1 MMTLLCKQKALYI
14 KACVIANGITDSQGD
29 TLQTT
34 DIKKIFTSFN
44 NQDNFELN
52 HNNIPINEVSLIEN
66 YINATDEKI
75 GNLIVPKGSWLVVIR
90 VDNPEIKKLI
100 LNNEIQGI
108 SLYNY
113 VGEKCKANLNG
124 TVRYQDII
132 DKECVIP
139 VFISFVE
146 QGANGYPLH
155 VMDYE
160 TYIQKSKKVK
170 FMDFKEFIDGLKG
183 LIKQAEE
190 VEPVKDEKEEE
201 PMTDEKENKKEDS
214 TKEPVTEKETDKKG
228 SNDKPVIEKEDKI
241 DEKPVT
247 ENTEEKPMEKEPSI
261 KELMDRITA
270 LENKIDEIYKEKILD
285 DADDIVEETIAPKI
299 VKSEKELNIR
309 EPVKVSNY
317 YEMTNRDPVT
327 GKKIRK

>member
-190 VEPVKDEKEEE
+190 VEPAND
-201 PMTDEKENKKEDS
+201 KKE
-214 TKEPVTEKETDKKG
+214 EPVTDEKETDKKV
-228 SNDKPVIEKEDKI
+228 STDEPVIEKEDKI
-241 DEKPVT
+241 SEEPVT
-247 ENTEEKPMEKEPSI
+247 ENTEEPMENEPSI
-261 KELMDRITA
+261 KELMDRIEA
-270 LENKIDEIYKEKILD
+270 LENKIDEIYKEEVID
-285 DADDIVEETIAPKI
+285 DDKIVEETIAPKI

>member
-29 TLQTT
+29 TLETT

-75 GNLIVPKGSWLVVIR
+75 GNLIVPRGSWLVVIR

-124 TVRYQDII
+124 TVRYQNII

-190 VEPVKDEKEEE
+190 VEPANDKKEE
-201 PMTDEKENKKEDS
+201 PMADEKENKKEDS
-214 TKEPVTEKETDKKG
+214 TKEPVIEKECKTDEE
-228 SNDKPVIEKEDKI
+228 PVIEKEDKI

-247 ENTEEKPMEKEPSI
+247 ENTEEPMENEPSI

-270 LENKIDEIYKEKILD
+270 LENKIDEIYKEEVNDND
-285 DADDIVEETIAPKI
+285 DKTTEETIAPKI

>member
-29 TLQTT
+29 TLETT

-190 VEPVKDEKEEE
+190 VEPANDKEEE
-201 PMTDEKENKKEDS
+201 PMTDEKE
-214 TKEPVTEKETDKKG
+214 TDKKV
-228 SNDKPVIEKEDKI
+228 STDEPVIEKEDKI

-247 ENTEEKPMEKEPSI
+247 ENTEEPMEKEPSI

-270 LENKIDEIYKEKILD
+270 LENKIDEIYKEEVIDND
-285 DADDIVEETIAPKI
+285 DKTTEETIAPKI

>member
-190 VEPVKDEKEEE
+190 VEPTKEKSNETE
-201 PMTDEKENKKEDS
+201 PMTDEKETKKDD
-214 TKEPVTEKETDKKG
+214 KPVIEKECKTDE
-228 SNDKPVIEKEDKI
+228 KPVIEKEDKI

-247 ENTEEKPMEKEPSI
+247 ENTEEPMEKEPSI

-270 LENKIDEIYKEKILD
+270 LENKIDEIYKEEVID
-285 DADDIVEETIAPKI
+285 DDNKTTEETIAPKI

>member
-29 TLQTT
+29 TLETT

-75 GNLIVPKGSWLVVIR
+75 GNLTVPKGSWLVVIR

-100 LNNEIQGI
+100 LQNEIQGI

-190 VEPVKDEKEEE
+190 VEPVKDEKEE
-201 PMTDEKENKKEDS
+201 PMTDEKETKKEEVS
-214 TKEPVTEKETDKKG
+214 TKE
-228 SNDKPVIEKEDKI
+228 PVIEKEDKI

-247 ENTEEKPMEKEPSI
+247 ENTEEKPMENEPSI

-270 LENKIDEIYKEKILD
+270 LENKIDEIYKEEVID
-285 DADDIVEETIAPKI
+285 DDNKTTEETIAPKI

>member
-1 MMTLLCKQKALYI
+1 MTLLCKQKALYI

-190 VEPVKDEKEEE
+190 VEPAND
-201 PMTDEKENKKEDS
+201 KKE
-214 TKEPVTEKETDKKG
+214 EPVTADEKETDKKV
-228 SNDKPVIEKEDKI
+228 STDEPVIEKEDKI
-241 DEKPVT
+241 SEEPVT
-247 ENTEEKPMEKEPSI
+247 ENTEEPMENEPSI
-261 KELMDRITA
+261 KELMDRIEA
-270 LENKIDEIYKEKILD
+270 LETKIDEIYKEEVID
-285 DADDIVEETIAPKI
+285 DDKIVEETIAPKI

>member
-29 TLQTT
+29 TLETT

-75 GNLIVPKGSWLVVIR
+75 GNLIVPRGSWLVVIR

-124 TVRYQDII
+124 TIRYQDII

-190 VEPVKDEKEEE
+190 VEPVND
-201 PMTDEKENKKEDS
+201 KKE
-214 TKEPVTEKETDKKG
+214 EPVTDEKETDKKV
-228 SNDKPVIEKEDKI
+228 SNDEPVIEKECKTDKEPVIEKEDKI
-241 DEKPVT
+241 DNEPVT
-247 ENTEEKPMEKEPSI
+247 ENTEEPMENEPSI

-270 LENKIDEIYKEKILD
+270 LETKINEIYKEKIID

>member
-29 TLQTT
+29 TLETT

-75 GNLIVPKGSWLVVIR
+75 GNLIVPRGSWLVVIR

-190 VEPVKDEKEEE
+190 VEPTKENTKEPE
-201 PMTDEKENKKEDS
+201 PMTDEKETKKDD
-214 TKEPVTEKETDKKG
+214 KPVIEKECKTDE
-228 SNDKPVIEKEDKI
+228 KPVIEKEDKI

-247 ENTEEKPMEKEPSI
+247 ENTEEPMENEPSI

-270 LENKIDEIYKEKILD
+270 LENKIDEIYKEEVID
-285 DADDIVEETIAPKI
+285 DDNKTTEETIAPKI

>member
-29 TLQTT
+29 TLETT

-75 GNLIVPKGSWLVVIR
+75 GNLIVPRGSWLVVIR

-146 QGANGYPLH
+146 HGANGYPLH

-190 VEPVKDEKEEE
+190 VEPTKENTKEPE
-201 PMTDEKENKKEDS
+201 PMTDEKETKKDD
-214 TKEPVTEKETDKKG
+214 KPVIEKECKTDE
-228 SNDKPVIEKEDKI
+228 KPVIEKEDKI

-247 ENTEEKPMEKEPSI
+247 ENTEEPMEKEPSI

-270 LENKIDEIYKEKILD
+270 LENKIDEIYKEEVID
-285 DADDIVEETIAPKI
+285 DDNKTTEETIAPKI

>member
-190 VEPVKDEKEEE
+190 VEPVKDEKEE
-201 PMTDEKENKKEDS
+201 PVTDEKENKKEDS
-214 TKEPVTEKETDKKG
+214 TKE
-228 SNDKPVIEKEDKI
+228 PVIEKEDKI

-270 LENKIDEIYKEKILD
+270 LENKIDEIYKEKIID

>member
-75 GNLIVPKGSWLVVIR
+75 GNLIVPRGSWLVVIR

-146 QGANGYPLH
+146 HGANGYPLH

-190 VEPVKDEKEEE
+190 VEPTKENTKEPE
-201 PMTDEKENKKEDS
+201 PMTDEKETKKDD
-214 TKEPVTEKETDKKG
+214 KPVIEKECKTDEE
-228 SNDKPVIEKEDKI
+228 PVIEKEDKI

-247 ENTEEKPMEKEPSI
+247 ENTEEPMENEPSI

-270 LENKIDEIYKEKILD
+270 LENKIDEIYKEEVID
-285 DADDIVEETIAPKI
+285 DDNKTTEETIAPKI

>member
-29 TLQTT
+29 TLETT

-44 NQDNFELN
+44 NQDSFELN

-100 LNNEIQGI
+100 LQNEIQGI

-124 TVRYQDII
+124 TIRYQDII

-190 VEPVKDEKEEE
+190 VEPTKENSNETE
-201 PMTDEKENKKEDS
+201 PMTDEKKDKKDD
-214 TKEPVTEKETDKKG
+214 KPVIEKECKTDKE
-228 SNDKPVIEKEDKI
+228 PVIEKEDKI

-247 ENTEEKPMEKEPSI
+247 ENTEEPMENEPSI

-270 LENKIDEIYKEKILD
+270 LENKIDEIYKEKIID

>member
-190 VEPVKDEKEEE
+190 VEPTKENSNETE
-201 PMTDEKENKKEDS
+201 PMTDEKEPKKDD
-214 TKEPVTEKETDKKG
+214 KPVIEKECKTDKE
-228 SNDKPVIEKEDKI
+228 PVIEKEDKI

-247 ENTEEKPMEKEPSI
+247 ENTEEPMENEPSI

-270 LENKIDEIYKEKILD
+270 LETKINEIYKEEVID
-285 DADDIVEETIAPKI
+285 DEKNVEETIAPKI

>member
-1 MMTLLCKQKALYI
+1 MTLLCKQKALYI

-190 VEPVKDEKEEE
+190 VEPANDKEEE
-201 PMTDEKENKKEDS
+201 PVTD
-214 TKEPVTEKETDKKG
+214 EKETDKKV
-228 SNDKPVIEKEDKI
+228 SNDEPVIEKECKTDKEPVIEKEDKI
-241 DEKPVT
+241 DNEPVT

-261 KELMDRITA
+261 KELMDRIAA
-270 LENKIDEIYKEKILD
+270 LENKIDEIYKEKIID

>member
-29 TLQTT
+29 TLETT

-100 LNNEIQGI
+100 LQNEIQGI

-113 VGEKCKANLNG
+113 VGEKCKANLTG
-124 TVRYQDII
+124 TIRYQDII

-139 VFISFVE
+139 IFISFVE
-146 QGANGYPLH
+146 QGAKGYPLH

-160 TYIQKSKKVK
+160 TYIQKTKKVK

-190 VEPVKDEKEEE
+190 VEPVNDKKEE
-201 PMTDEKENKKEDS
+201 PVTDEKETKKDD
-214 TKEPVTEKETDKKG
+214 KPVIEKECKTDEE
-228 SNDKPVIEKEDKI
+228 PVIEKEDKI

-247 ENTEEKPMEKEPSI
+247 ENTEEPMENEPSI

-270 LENKIDEIYKEKILD
+270 LENKIDEIYKEKIID

-317 YEMTNRDPVT
+317 YEMTNSDQVT

>member
-1 MMTLLCKQKALYI
+1 MTLLCKQKALYI

-29 TLQTT
+29 TLETT

-100 LNNEIQGI
+100 LQNEIQGI

-190 VEPVKDEKEEE
+190 VEPTKETE
-201 PMTDEKENKKEDS
+201 PVTDEKETKKDD
-214 TKEPVTEKETDKKG
+214 KPVIEKECKTDKE
-228 SNDKPVIEKEDKI
+228 PVIEKEDKI
-241 DEKPVT
+241 DNEPVT
-247 ENTEEKPMEKEPSI
+247 ENTEEPMENEPSI
-261 KELMDRITA
+261 KELLDRITA
-270 LENKIDEIYKEKILD
+270 LETKIDEIYKEEVSDND
-285 DADDIVEETIAPKI
+285 DKTTEETIAPKI

-309 EPVKVSNY
+309 EPMKVSNY

>member
-1 MMTLLCKQKALYI
+1 MTLLCKQKALYI

-190 VEPVKDEKEEE
+190 VEPVNDKKEE
-201 PMTDEKENKKEDS
+201 PVTDEKETKKDD
-214 TKEPVTEKETDKKG
+214 KPVIEKECKTDE
-228 SNDKPVIEKEDKI
+228 KPVIEKEDKI
-241 DEKPVT
+241 DEKSVT
-247 ENTEEKPMEKEPSI
+247 ENTEEPMENEPSI
-261 KELMDRITA
+261 KELMDRIEA
-270 LENKIDEIYKEKILD
+270 LENKIDEIYKEEVID
-285 DADDIVEETIAPKI
+285 DEKNVEETIAPKI

>member
-75 GNLIVPKGSWLVVIR
+75 GNLIVPKGSWLVVMR

-100 LNNEIQGI
+100 LQNEIQGI

-190 VEPVKDEKEEE
+190 VEPVNDEKEE
-201 PMTDEKENKKEDS
+201 
-214 TKEPVTEKETDKKG
+214 PVTDEKETDKKV
-228 SNDKPVIEKEDKI
+228 SNDEPVIEKECKTDEEPVIEKEDKI

-247 ENTEEKPMEKEPSI
+247 ENTEEPMENEPSI

-270 LENKIDEIYKEKILD
+270 LENKIDEIYKEEVIDND
-285 DADDIVEETIAPKI
+285 DKTTEETIAPKI

>member
-44 NQDNFELN
+44 NQDSFELN

-66 YINATDEKI
+66 YINATDENI
-75 GNLIVPKGSWLVVIR
+75 GNLTVPKGSWLVVIR

-100 LNNEIQGI
+100 LQNEIQGI

-190 VEPVKDEKEEE
+190 VEPTKENSKETE
-201 PMTDEKENKKEDS
+201 PMTDEKETKKDD
-214 TKEPVTEKETDKKG
+214 KPVIEKECKTDEE
-228 SNDKPVIEKEDKI
+228 PVIEKEDKI

-247 ENTEEKPMEKEPSI
+247 ENTEEPMEKEPSI

-270 LENKIDEIYKEKILD
+270 LETKIDEIYKKEVID
-285 DADDIVEETIAPKI
+285 DDDKIVEETIAPKI

>member
-29 TLQTT
+29 TLETT

-139 VFISFVE
+139 VFITFVE
-146 QGANGYPLH
+146 HGANGYPLH

-190 VEPVKDEKEEE
+190 VEPTKEKSNETEQ
-201 PMTDEKENKKEDS
+201 MTEEKENKKDD
-214 TKEPVTEKETDKKG
+214 KPVIEKECKTDEE
-228 SNDKPVIEKEDKI
+228 PVIEKEDKI

-247 ENTEEKPMEKEPSI
+247 ENTEEPIENEPSI

-270 LENKIDEIYKEKILD
+270 LENKIDEIYKEKIID

-317 YEMTNRDPVT
+317 YEMTNRDRSEERRV
-327 GKKIRK
+327 

>member
-75 GNLIVPKGSWLVVIR
+75 GNLIVPEGSWLVVIR

-190 VEPVKDEKEEE
+190 VEPTKENTEE
-201 PMTDEKENKKEDS
+201 TEPVTDEKETKKEDS
-214 TKEPVTEKETDKKG
+214 TKEPV
-228 SNDKPVIEKEDKI
+228 IEKEDKI
-241 DEKPVT
+241 SEEPVT
-247 ENTEEKPMEKEPSI
+247 ENTEEPMENEPSI
-261 KELMDRITA
+261 KELMDRIEA
-270 LENKIDEIYKEKILD
+270 LENKIDEIYKEEVID
-285 DADDIVEETIAPKI
+285 DDKIVEETIAPKI

>member
-29 TLQTT
+29 TLETT

-190 VEPVKDEKEEE
+190 VEPVNDKKEE
-201 PMTDEKENKKEDS
+201 PMTDEKE
-214 TKEPVTEKETDKKG
+214 TDKKV
-228 SNDKPVIEKEDKI
+228 SNDEPVIEKECKTD
-241 DEKPVT
+241 DEPTIEKA
-247 ENTEEKPMEKEPSI
+247 EEEPMENEPSI

-270 LENKIDEIYKEKILD
+270 LETKIDEIYKEKIID

>member
-190 VEPVKDEKEEE
+190 VEPANDKEEE
-201 PMTDEKENKKEDS
+201 PVTD
-214 TKEPVTEKETDKKG
+214 EKETDKKV
-228 SNDKPVIEKEDKI
+228 SNDEPVIEKECKTD
-241 DEKPVT
+241 DEPTIEKA
-247 ENTEEKPMEKEPSI
+247 EEPMENEPSI

-270 LENKIDEIYKEKILD
+270 LETKIDEIYKEKIID

>member
-190 VEPVKDEKEEE
+190 VEPAND
-201 PMTDEKENKKEDS
+201 KKE
-214 TKEPVTEKETDKKG
+214 EPVTDEKETDKKV
-228 SNDKPVIEKEDKI
+228 STKEPVIEKECKTDEEPVIEKAEEDKI
-241 DEKPVT
+241 
-247 ENTEEKPMEKEPSI
+247 EEPMEKEPSI
-261 KELMDRITA
+261 KELMDRITV
-270 LENKIDEIYKEKILD
+270 LENKIDEIYKEKIID

>member
-29 TLQTT
+29 TLETT

-44 NQDNFELN
+44 NQDSFELN

-190 VEPVKDEKEEE
+190 VEPVNDKEEE
-201 PMTDEKENKKEDS
+201 PVTDEKENKKEEVPL
-214 TKEPVTEKETDKKG
+214 KE
-228 SNDKPVIEKEDKI
+228 PVIEKEDKI

-247 ENTEEKPMEKEPSI
+247 ENTEEPMENEPSI

-270 LENKIDEIYKEKILD
+270 LENKIDEIYKEEVID
-285 DADDIVEETIAPKI
+285 DDKTVEETIAPKI

>member
-190 VEPVKDEKEEE
+190 VEPANDKIEEPVSDEKEE
-201 PMTDEKENKKEDS
+201 
-214 TKEPVTEKETDKKG
+214 PVTADEKETDKKV
-228 SNDKPVIEKEDKI
+228 STDEPVIEKEDKI
-241 DEKPVT
+241 SEEPVT
-247 ENTEEKPMEKEPSI
+247 ENTEEPMENEPSI
-261 KELMDRITA
+261 KELMDRIEA
-270 LENKIDEIYKEKILD
+270 LENKIDEIYKEEVID
-285 DADDIVEETIAPKI
+285 DDKMVEETIAPKI

>member
-75 GNLIVPKGSWLVVIR
+75 GNLIVPEGSWLVVIR

-190 VEPVKDEKEEE
+190 VDPTKENTKETE
-201 PMTDEKENKKEDS
+201 PMTDEKETKKDD
-214 TKEPVTEKETDKKG
+214 KPVIEKECKTDE
-228 SNDKPVIEKEDKI
+228 KPVIEKEDKI
-241 DEKPVT
+241 DKPVT
-247 ENTEEKPMEKEPSI
+247 ENTEEPMEKEPSI

-270 LENKIDEIYKEKILD
+270 LENKIDEIYKEEVID
-285 DADDIVEETIAPKI
+285 DEEIVEETISPKI

>member
-29 TLQTT
+29 TLETT

-100 LNNEIQGI
+100 LQNEIQGI

-190 VEPVKDEKEEE
+190 VEPAKDKEEE
-201 PMTDEKENKKEDS
+201 PVTD
-214 TKEPVTEKETDKKG
+214 EKETDKKA
-228 SNDKPVIEKEDKI
+228 SNDKPVIEKECKT
-241 DEKPVT
+241 DEEPVI
-247 ENTEEKPMEKEPSI
+247 EKAEEEPMEKEPSI

-270 LENKIDEIYKEKILD
+270 LENKIDEIYKEKIID

>member
-1 MMTLLCKQKALYI
+1 MTLLCKQKALYI

-190 VEPVKDEKEEE
+190 VEPANDKKEEPVTDEKEE
-201 PMTDEKENKKEDS
+201 
-214 TKEPVTEKETDKKG
+214 PVTADEKETDKKV
-228 SNDKPVIEKEDKI
+228 STDEPVIEKEDKI
-241 DEKPVT
+241 SEEPVT
-247 ENTEEKPMEKEPSI
+247 ENTEEPMEKEPSI
-261 KELMDRITA
+261 KELMDRIEA
-270 LENKIDEIYKEKILD
+270 LENKIDEIYKEEVID
-285 DADDIVEETIAPKI
+285 DDKIVEETIAPKI

>member
-29 TLQTT
+29 TLETT

-190 VEPVKDEKEEE
+190 VEPAND
-201 PMTDEKENKKEDS
+201 KKE
-214 TKEPVTEKETDKKG
+214 EPVTDEKETDKKV
-228 SNDKPVIEKEDKI
+228 SNDEPVIEKECKTDKEPVIEKEDKI

-247 ENTEEKPMEKEPSI
+247 ENTEEPMEKEPSI
-261 KELMDRITA
+261 KELIDRITA
-270 LENKIDEIYKEKILD
+270 LENKIDEIYKEKIID

>member
-1 MMTLLCKQKALYI
+1 MTLLCKQKALYI

-190 VEPVKDEKEEE
+190 VEPAND
-201 PMTDEKENKKEDS
+201 KKE
-214 TKEPVTEKETDKKG
+214 EPVTDEKETDKKV
-228 SNDKPVIEKEDKI
+228 STDEPVIEKEDKI
-241 DEKPVT
+241 SEEPVT
-247 ENTEEKPMEKEPSI
+247 ENTEEPMENEPSI
-261 KELMDRITA
+261 KELMDRIEA
-270 LENKIDEIYKEKILD
+270 LETKIDEIYKEEVID
-285 DADDIVEETIAPKI
+285 DDKIVEETIAPKI

>member
-190 VEPVKDEKEEE
+190 VEPANDKKEEPVTDEKEE
-201 PMTDEKENKKEDS
+201 
-214 TKEPVTEKETDKKG
+214 PVTADEKETDKKV
-228 SNDKPVIEKEDKI
+228 STDEPVIEKEDKI
-241 DEKPVT
+241 SEEPVT
-247 ENTEEKPMEKEPSI
+247 ENTEEPMENEPSI
-261 KELMDRITA
+261 KELMDRIEA
-270 LENKIDEIYKEKILD
+270 LETKIDEIYKEEVIDNDEK
-285 DADDIVEETIAPKI
+285 IVEETIAPKI

>member
-29 TLQTT
+29 TLETT

-75 GNLIVPKGSWLVVIR
+75 GNLIVPRGSWLVVIR

-190 VEPVKDEKEEE
+190 VEPVND
-201 PMTDEKENKKEDS
+201 KKE
-214 TKEPVTEKETDKKG
+214 EPVTDEKETDKKV
-228 SNDKPVIEKEDKI
+228 SNDEPVIEKECKTDEKPVIEKEDKI
-241 DEKPVT
+241 DNEPVT
-247 ENTEEKPMEKEPSI
+247 ENTEEPMENEPSI

-270 LENKIDEIYKEKILD
+270 LETKINEIYKEKIID

>member
-75 GNLIVPKGSWLVVIR
+75 GNLIVPRGSWLVVIR

-190 VEPVKDEKEEE
+190 VEPAND
-201 PMTDEKENKKEDS
+201 KKE
-214 TKEPVTEKETDKKG
+214 EPVTDEKETDKKV
-228 SNDKPVIEKEDKI
+228 SNDEPVIEKECKTDKEPVIEKEDKI
-241 DEKPVT
+241 DNEPVT
-247 ENTEEKPMEKEPSI
+247 ENTEEPMEKEPSI

-270 LENKIDEIYKEKILD
+270 LENKIDEIYKEKIID

>member
-75 GNLIVPKGSWLVVIR
+75 GNLIVPRGSWLVVIR

-100 LNNEIQGI
+100 LQNEIQGI

-190 VEPVKDEKEEE
+190 VEPANDKKEE
-201 PMTDEKENKKEDS
+201 PVTDEKETKKDD
-214 TKEPVTEKETDKKG
+214 KPVIEKECKTDKE
-228 SNDKPVIEKEDKI
+228 PVIEKEDKI
-241 DEKPVT
+241 NEKPVT

-270 LENKIDEIYKEKILD
+270 LENKIDEIYKEEVIDND
-285 DADDIVEETIAPKI
+285 DKTTEETIAPKI

>member
-75 GNLIVPKGSWLVVIR
+75 GNLIVPRGSWLVVIR

-190 VEPVKDEKEEE
+190 VEPANDKKEE
-201 PMTDEKENKKEDS
+201 PVTDEKENKKEEDS
-214 TKEPVTEKETDKKG
+214 TKEPV
-228 SNDKPVIEKEDKI
+228 IEKECKTD
-241 DEKPVT
+241 DEPTIEKA
-247 ENTEEKPMEKEPSI
+247 EEEPIEKEPSI

-270 LENKIDEIYKEKILD
+270 LENKIDEIYKEKIID

>member
-190 VEPVKDEKEEE
+190 VEPANDKKEE
-201 PMTDEKENKKEDS
+201 PVTDEKETKKDD
-214 TKEPVTEKETDKKG
+214 KPVIEKECKTDEE
-228 SNDKPVIEKEDKI
+228 PVIEKEDKI

-247 ENTEEKPMEKEPSI
+247 ENTEEPMENEPSI

-270 LENKIDEIYKEKILD
+270 LETKIDEIYKEEVID
-285 DADDIVEETIAPKI
+285 DDGKIVEEPIAPKI

>member
-100 LNNEIQGI
+100 LNNEIQGV

-113 VGEKCKANLNG
+113 VGEKWKANLNG

-190 VEPVKDEKEEE
+190 VEPAND
-201 PMTDEKENKKEDS
+201 KKE
-214 TKEPVTEKETDKKG
+214 EPVTDEKETDKKV
-228 SNDKPVIEKEDKI
+228 STDEPVIEKEDKI
-241 DEKPVT
+241 SEEPVT
-247 ENTEEKPMEKEPSI
+247 ENTEEPMEKEPSI
-261 KELMDRITA
+261 KELMDRIEA
-270 LENKIDEIYKEKILD
+270 LETKIDEIYKEEVID
-285 DADDIVEETIAPKI
+285 DDKIVEETIAPKI